1 MSNTNNTNNSKGIG
15 FVRRLTIAFIV
26 LRLINVITW
35 NWLWVLS
42 PLWIYSIV
50 KVILIVIL
58 TIIMLNENGVSWG
71 KNKKSGNL
79 RSKH

>member
-15 FVRRLTIAFIV
+15 FVGLLTIAFIV
-26 LRLINVITW
+26 LRLVNVITW

-42 PLWIYSIV
+42 PLWIYAIV

-58 TIIMLNENGVSWG
+58 MIITLNKIGASCSKRE
-71 KNKKSGNL
+71 KK
-79 RSKH
+79 H

>member
-15 FVRRLTIAFIV
+15 FVGLLTIAFIV
-26 LRLINVITW
+26 LRLVNVITW

-42 PLWIYSIV
+42 PLWIYAIV

-58 TIIMLNENGVSWG
+58 MIIALNENGASCS
-71 KNKKSGNL
+71 KREKK
-79 RSKH
+79 H